1 MHGNVPCVISQ
12 KIVIGERKKKKNV
25 KNNKENDVH
34 LIQKWIPNLNV
45 GTVPMWDFVEKIV
58 IGERK
63 KKKKCQE
70 QQRNWCSPDPKMN
83 SKFQIPVL
91 LKNFRKIAKITRK
104 IVHGSDNEF

>member
-63 KKKKCQE
+63 KNVRNNKEIDVHLIQKWIPNLNFGTVPM
-70 QQRNWCSPDPKMN
+70 QRE
-83 SKFQIPVL
+83 IL
-91 LKNFRKIAKITRK
+91 
-104 IVHGSDNEF
+104 